1 MTIKGNA
8 AARLIEA
15 WHGPLTAGALAKQFR
30 LSSVQVL
37 QRFWQK
43 AKAAGLLPTDRP
55 RPYFADR
62 SAPAAAHVADLI
74 DDDADAAEMSDADI
88 AREVNV
94 RHALNVA
101 SCAASLAALMAAH
114 PELNDPKFHHY
125 ATAPARFG
133 GNARA

>member
-1 MTIKGNA
+1 MTIKGTA

-30 LSSVQVL
+30 LTSVQVV

-62 SAPAAAHVADLI
+62 SAPSATVLL
-74 DDDADAAEMSDADI
+74 DDDADASEMTDADI
-88 AREVNV
+88 VREVSL

-101 SCAASLAALMAAH
+101 ACNASLAALRAAH
-114 PELNDPKFHHY
+114 PEMNDPKFHNY
-125 ATAPARFG
+125 ATAPRSHG
-133 GNARA
+133 GRA

>member
-62 SAPAAAHVADLI
+62 SAPSSAGLL
-74 DDDADAAEMSDADI
+74 DDDADASEMSDADI
-88 AREVNV
+88 VREVSL
-94 RHALNVA
+94 RHAVNVA
-101 SCAASLAALMAAH
+101 ACNASLAALMAAH

-125 ATAPARFG
+125 ATAPARLG